1 MAVHA
6 ITCLLL
12 VLPLAGS
19 LLLQPRC
26 PIRHACRHAA
36 ASALVM
42 VASSQTATEAISE
55 PDDDMDAL
63 IKREV
68 LAAFAGLEESFAA
81 GDDDK
86 ALELIQ
92 TQGKTVLASVLSR
105 LEDEGQL
112 LSSKL
117 SARLEQLADE
127 QTAEM
132 LKKYE
137 DRLSSLQVANEQART
152 ELRNELQ
159 NLQTL
164 SKEYD
169 ELMANKAGSFSRK
182 TFVGGAAFL
191 VGLSG
196 VGAALNEGLKMAL
209 GAGGDVPTLAANGVL
224 GIAGVLYYLKTK
236 GS

>member
-1 MAVHA
+1 
-6 ITCLLL
+6 
-12 VLPLAGS
+12 
-19 LLLQPRC
+19 
-26 PIRHACRHAA
+26 
-36 ASALVM
+36 
-42 VASSQTATEAISE
+42 
-55 PDDDMDAL
+55 MDAL

-92 TQGKTVLASVLSR
+92 TQGKTVLANVLSR

-112 LSSKL
+112 LSAKL

-159 NLQTL
+159 NLQIL

-169 ELMANKAGSFSRK
+169 ELMANKAGSFSRQ

-196 VGAALNEGLKMAL
+196 VGAALNEGLKLAL